1 MVYQSK
7 ERIKSMAK
15 VMVTLEFDLS
25 PNTKHFSD
33 NLIIEALSESLEDK
47 VVGLA
52 KDNSVKVMNFS
63 KT

>member
-1 MVYQSK
+1 
-7 ERIKSMAK
+7 MAK